1 MKEDQ
6 EEEQKQESK
15 ITNVEWGLV
24 IGALFTIDLIQIVI
38 EWLMSWWGLGI
49 ILNWIID
56 LFVGMSLALYL
67 QMRGQSMA
75 NPKRLLG
82 LTATFVAELIPVIDE
97 LPLWGLDGIFNMVI
111 SKSDKILSK
120 IPGGSIVSES
130 LERAN
135 SGIVSVDN
143 RSITRKIND
152 SARQIREANE
162 AVKNQRNTEE

>member
-1 MKEDQ
+1 MKEEQ
-6 EEEQKQESK
+6 EEEKKQESK

-49 ILNWIID
+49 LLNWMID
-56 LFVGMSLALYL
+56 LFVGMGLALYL
-67 QMRGQSMA
+67 QLRGQSMA
-75 NPKRLLG
+75 NPKRLFGIL
-82 LTATFVAELIPVIDE
+82 ATFGLEMIPVVDE
-97 LPLWGLDGIFNMVI
+97 LPLWGLDGIFNMAL

-135 SGIVSVDN
+135 SGIVGGDS
-143 RSITRKIND
+143 RPITRRVAD
-152 SARQIREANE
+152 STRQIREVSE
-162 AVKNQRNTEE
+162 SIKNQRNPEE